1 MLTTKVIVVYVLKVS
16 RQLNVY
22 VILSNVLDVCILPD
36 GDDVMPALDCEC
48 ESGLA
53 SRSTEVSLAVLGAP
67 KTSLTFR
74 NMKGRAWFFL
84 LSYHSTI
91 FRDSGIRVL
100 ACLHG

>member
-74 NMKGRAWFFL
+74 NMKGRAFL
-84 LSYHSTI
+84 LSCHSTI

>member
-67 KTSLTFR
+67 KTSCKHAKTRIPESL
-74 NMKGRAWFFL
+74 NMVEWYDKKPMRGP
-84 LSYHSTI
+84 SYC
-91 FRDSGIRVL
+91 GM
-100 ACLHG
+100 